1 MPGLRQRLG
10 SLAAAIVVAILV
22 CAAPTRADV
31 ISANDIARMI
41 QNSTTTS
48 SFMKQNAGLFAAIAV
63 GQESTARGQPGY
75 SDSTI
80 FNGSCCYGIFQLNAA
95 ASAPNVQ
102 TYSAQAGYGRLSGSA
117 YAALSPAEQIDI
129 YGKYEAAT
137 EAAVKSIMQLAAS
150 GNGPTLSADDE
161 GITSPVDAA
170 FIVACM
176 QMGPGYCKDAINANS
191 CNDAY
196 DGNSQ
201 SICKFARNAR
211 ANLKYCT
218 DASVCSTQGVS
229 QAAVNEVGSTT
240 GTGGNTAGGASTPSG
255 LSGITGGSTGSTGTS
270 GSGTSASGTS
280 GSGSTWSP
288 GQSFEMPRL
297 EGKNF

>member
-1 MPGLRQRLG
+1 MRVIASILASVTILALG
-10 SLAAAIVVAILV
+10 
-22 CAAPTRADV
+22 APARAEI

-63 GQESTARGQPGY
+63 GQESTAAGRPGY
-75 SDSTI
+75 SNSTL

-95 ASAPNVQ
+95 SSAPNVQ
-102 TYSAQAGYGRLSGSA
+102 TYGAQAGYGGLTGAA

-137 EAAVKSIMQLAAS
+137 EAAVKSIMQMAAG
-150 GNGPTLSADDE
+150 GNGPTLAADDE
-161 GITSPVDAA
+161 GVTSPVDAA

-176 QMGPGYCKDAINANS
+176 QMGPGYCKDAINASS

-201 SICKFARNAR
+201 SICKFALNAR
-211 ANLKYCT
+211 NNLKYCT

-229 QAAVNEVGSTT
+229 QAAVNDVGATS
-240 GTGGNTAGGASTPSG
+240 GTGGNTAGGSSTPSG
-255 LSGITGGSTGSTGTS
+255 LSGITGSGSGQTGSTGSTS
-270 GSGTSASGTS
+270 GSNGSAWNPSYSAGR
-280 GSGSTWSP
+280 
-288 GQSFEMPRL
+288 SFEMPRL